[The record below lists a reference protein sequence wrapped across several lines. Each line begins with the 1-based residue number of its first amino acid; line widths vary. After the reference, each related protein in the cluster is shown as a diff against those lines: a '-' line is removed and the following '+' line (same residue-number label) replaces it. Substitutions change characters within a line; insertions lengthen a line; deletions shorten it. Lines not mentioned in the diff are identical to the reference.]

1 MSTGTSS
8 STALAAENVT
18 EIEASSSSSP
28 PAAVVGTATI
38 MSKKSRKSL
47 KSLLADG
54 ASGPFKVAAG
64 VSTSNRVPKC
74 ARCRNH
80 GWISELRGHKKH
92 CTYKNCRCAKCVLIF
107 ERQRIMA
114 AQVALKRQQAVEDAI
129 ALRLVA
135 TKTGQQL
142 DALPPGSIFGL
153 NGEQLKTSDLN
164 STLETSTVED
174 LSLPNKQQQ
183 QQQQQQ
189 TEEVEEITKPPNGLK
204 PKSYNS
210 IKTTKTN
217 IVLTTMDSKPREEN
231 TTPLA
236 MASEGQHHV
245 SQNAIE
251 MLMQIFP
258 QRKRSVLELILKR
271 CDSDLIKAIEN
282 ISSNFREHKD
292 IREMDAGLLNR
303 SEPGMK
309 SAFKPVYSSAGN
321 VHSQPPLNLS
331 NNLCATAAST
341 PNAYPKWFVP
351 LTFPITFQGHLA
363 PALPPPTLPSVGA
376 RCTLPNCSCLDMGY
390 QFNCS

>member
-1 MSTGTSS
+1 MEKTIDFDMSASISS
-8 STALAAENVT
+8 STSLAAENVT
-18 EIEASSSSSP
+18 EIETSSSSP
-28 PAAVVGTATI
+28 PAAVVGTATV

-54 ASGPFKVAAG
+54 GSGPFKVAAG
-64 VSTSNRVPKC
+64 VSASNRVPKC

-153 NGEQLKTSDLN
+153 NGEQQKTSDLN

-183 QQQQQQ
+183 QQ

-204 PKSYNS
+204 PKS
-210 IKTTKTN
+210 
-217 IVLTTMDSKPREEN
+217 D
-231 TTPLA
+231 
-236 MASEGQHHV
+236 QV

-321 VHSQPPLNLS
+321 VHYQPPLNLS
-331 NNLCATAAST
+331 NNLCGTATSPPT
-341 PNAYPKWFVP
+341 AYPKWFVP

-363 PALPPPTLPSVGA
+363 PALPPPTLPSVGT

-390 QFNCS
+390 QFSCS